1 MLINEMRRSIRPL
14 LISLLLFIPSV
25 IFLNPASAK
34 DIKDEVIK
42 RTSLDEQIVVFCLR
56 NCKGN
61 ERKGYLKSF
70 TVDRMKN
77 GHYHV
82 VGKAALQNR
91 QVVRR
96 PLEFVVYD
104 HTVIVNT
111 LGTLN
116 PDNCALRIDDAFVEN
131 DYRNIFTTMLQNH
144 GNVVGKVERIP
155 NCRSFL
161 D

>member
-1 MLINEMRRSIRPL
+1 ML
-14 LISLLLFIPSV
+14 
-25 IFLNPASAK
+25 LNSASAK

-91 QVVRR
+91 QVVRH

-111 LGTLN
+111 QGTLN
-116 PDNCALRIDDAFVEN
+116 PDNCKLRIDDVFVEN
-131 DYRNIFTTMLQNH
+131 DYHNIFTTMLQNY
-144 GNVVGKVERIP
+144 GNVVGTVERIP
-155 NCRSFL
+155 NCQSFI

>member
-1 MLINEMRRSIRPL
+1 MKRMIGHLPISI
-14 LISLLLFIPSV
+14 LFILSV

-42 RTSLDEQIVVFCLR
+42 RTILDEQIEVFCLK
-56 NCKGN
+56 NCAGN

-70 TVDRMKN
+70 TIDPMNN

-82 VGKAALQNR
+82 VGRAALQNR
-91 QVVRR
+91 HVVSK

-104 HTVIVNT
+104 HTVIVKT

-116 PDNCALRIDDAFVEN
+116 PDNCKLRIDEVLIEN
-131 DYRNIFTTMLQNH
+131 DYRGIFTSMLQNH
-144 GNVVGKVERIP
+144 GNVVGNVETIP
-155 NCRSFL
+155 NCRSFI

>member
-1 MLINEMRRSIRPL
+1 MISRL
-14 LISLLLFIPSV
+14 LISILIFIPSF
-25 IFLNPASAK
+25 ISPIPASAK

-42 RTSLDEQIVVFCLR
+42 RTILDEQIEVFCLR
-56 NCKGN
+56 NCAGN

-70 TVDRMKN
+70 TVDRMNN

-82 VGKAALQNR
+82 VGRAALQNR
-91 QVVRR
+91 HVVSR

-104 HTVIVNT
+104 HTVIVKT

-116 PDNCALRIDDAFVEN
+116 PDNCKLRIDDVLIEN
-131 DYRNIFTTMLQNH
+131 DYQGIFTSMLQNH
-144 GNVVGKVERIP
+144 GDVVGKVETIP
-155 NCRSFL
+155 NCRSFI